1 MNVLKFVK
9 CSWKIILLVLF
20 CIAVAGYFG
29 NHPNDYNAACQ
40 VLITLITAVF
50 SVFAGLKYDNEKFK
64 IRLEEEKK
72 NAQQNATEK
81 WMPMAMSCISRL
93 LTMQYDIGSVKEV
106 SIKALS
112 NIANSNSLDCTKT
125 IANTEIG
132 NRKNSYDRIYEQLND
147 DIEDWKRFFEANCQ
161 GKECSEVKDL
171 IISKRN
177 NHDNPSNKG

>member
-1 MNVLKFVK
+1 M
-9 CSWKIILLVLF
+9 
-20 CIAVAGYFG
+20 
-29 NHPNDYNAACQ
+29 
-40 VLITLITAVF
+40 
-50 SVFAGLKYDNEKFK
+50 
-64 IRLEEEKK
+64 EEEKK

-147 DIEDWKRFFEANCQ
+147 DIEDWKRFLRLIVK
-161 GKECSEVKDL
+161 GKNVRKL
-171 IISKRN
+171 KI
-177 NHDNPSNKG
+177 

>member
-1 MNVLKFVK
+1 MDILKFAK
-9 CSWKIILLVLF
+9 CNWWLIILVLI
-20 CIAVAGYFG
+20 CIATAGYFG
-29 NHPNDYNAACQ
+29 KYPTDYNATCQ
-40 VLITLITAVF
+40 VLITLFVAFF
-50 SVFAGLKYDNEKFK
+50 SVLSGLKYDNEKLK
-64 IRLEEEKK
+64 AKLKEEKRM
-72 NAQQNATEK
+72 AQLDATAK

-112 NIANSNSLDCTKT
+112 NIANSNNLDCTKT

-147 DIEDWKRFFEANCQ
+147 DIEDWKRFVEANCQ
-161 GKECSEVKDL
+161 GKECSEVKGL